1 MRAGVGDTTL
11 GEGLLADVVGK
22 GVLVIRY
29 VCRGGTVAADAS
41 VGERRLERV
50 SVSYRSQKVLGLIK
64 GLGVGEWDGL

>member
-29 VCRGGTVAADAS
+29 VCRAGTVAAGAS

-50 SVSYRSQKVLGLIK
+50 SVSYRS
-64 GLGVGEWDGL
+64 